1 VHRHWAVAAATL
13 PAEKLTTRAA
23 AAASDTT
30 MGRIEILGEGAAA
43 AASDTTMG
51 RIEILGEDRNFRPYA
66 GAGTSIVAACTSSNR
81 FRFRRFRLTD

>member
-30 MGRIEILGEGAAA
+30 MGRIEILGHTLVPEPALWQHVLVAT
-43 AASDTTMG
+43 ASDSA
-51 RIEILGEDRNFRPYA
+51 D
-66 GAGTSIVAACTSSNR
+66 S
-81 FRFRRFRLTD
+81 D